1 MVLSARTITL
11 HAKRNCPE
19 YITTTIWPLTLQCA
33 MAMHNELT
41 VDENDDSP
49 YAKLRVN
56 RST

>member
-19 YITTTIWPLTLQCA
+19 YITTTIWSLTLQCA
-33 MAMHNELT
+33 MATHNELT

-49 YAKLRVN
+49 YA
-56 RST
+56 